1 MEEVKEEESK
11 EELSEVEEEKWR
23 RDFDIIE
30 TKNMQ
35 SHTN

>member
-1 MEEVKEEESK
+1 MEEVKEESE
-11 EELSEVEEEKWR
+11 EELSEVNEEKWR
-23 RDFDIIE
+23 RDCDITE